1 VHPPSGSHSGNKVIR
16 SIEQYQSLFDYAIRK
31 VDNGGFERL
40 LDSDYIYFDPDRDVK
55 LGKTMIGSRRPR
67 PWVFFNRLI
76 VKTQLIT
83 RCRIFYLW
91 ICQLV
96 YVIY

>member
-55 LGKTMIGSRRPR
+55 LGKTMNDIWEQETEAMG
-67 PWVFFNRLI
+67 FFQPPN
-76 VKTQLIT
+76 
-83 RCRIFYLW
+83 C
-91 ICQLV
+91 
-96 YVIY
+96 